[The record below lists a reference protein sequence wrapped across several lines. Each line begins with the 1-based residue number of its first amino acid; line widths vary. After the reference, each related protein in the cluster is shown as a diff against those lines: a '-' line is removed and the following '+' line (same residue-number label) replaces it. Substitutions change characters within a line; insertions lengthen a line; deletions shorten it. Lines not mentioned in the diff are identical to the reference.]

1 MSMADSLPG
10 SENRL
15 LALIEF
21 RRRFDEI
28 RQVGVKFDL
37 GNDLGRPKLTPQKVY
52 FSIGPC
58 STEGIIKTSD
68 SIIFDSIYKHVT
80 K

>member
-28 RQVGVKFDL
+28 RQVGVKMTSKFDL
-37 GNDLGRPKLTPQKVY
+37 GLTR
-52 FSIGPC
+52 FDRTDELDHFGP
-58 STEGIIKTSD
+58 
-68 SIIFDSIYKHVT
+68 YKSVFPYRT
-80 K
+80 MLNRENY